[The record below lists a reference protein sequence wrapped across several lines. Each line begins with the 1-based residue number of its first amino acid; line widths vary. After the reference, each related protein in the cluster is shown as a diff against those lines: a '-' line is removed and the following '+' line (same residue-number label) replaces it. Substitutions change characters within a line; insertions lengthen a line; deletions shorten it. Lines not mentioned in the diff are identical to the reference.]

1 MATKPPNPEVGVAL
15 VKPGGQITSPWW
27 QWINEW
33 WRWYRYTTTTAKRP
47 VLTKND
53 VGFPAFDTT
62 INAPIWWDGNVWIE
76 ISGGGGGG
84 GVTSVSGSP
93 PIVST
98 GGANPTLSMPPATA
112 SVNGYLKATDWVTF
126 NGKEPPIAAGTT
138 SQWWRG
144 DKSWQ
149 TLPATSW
156 GSITGVPAT
165 FPPSAHTHVAA
176 NVTDFSEAVD
186 DRVGSLLTAGSN
198 VTLLYNDVSNTLTID
213 SIPLASIRTNV
224 KDFGAKGD
232 GVYVT
237 GMATIAAGSNALQL
251 IGANF
256 QTADIG
262 KRIVLPGAG
271 TAGVPLSTT
280 IAGRTS
286 SSQITLGTTAITA
299 LASVSSRVFY
309 GTDDRTAFVNALASL
324 PLTGGI
330 VDVPQG
336 IYGIGSPLSMGNG
349 TASSSS
355 ASYGFRL
362 LGETPPIFGAFNS
375 DNYYGGYYPE
385 TMGTA
390 LAWCGAYSTTDWLL
404 GVAGP
409 LRGFEVSNLMFDGN
423 ELAAIGLNLYAAS
436 YGTIDNLSFRGFLG
450 KGLYTAAPSVTTFGS
465 DGNTSHITSKGLYFH
480 LPNVG
485 APVGMYLDGPVDVTC
500 DTHSLVFDLVRVHLS
515 QSVTCYG
522 AVFKC
527 CDTVTINNL
536 LMVVN
541 PGVSGPGS
549 ANPSAIGV
557 LYDYNYP
564 TGVGAV
570 PADIVLHQVD
580 VALGVSAARQF
591 MAVNVPPSFAAM
603 NVHNNIIGYLGE
615 TNGGA
620 YPTVLPNTLI
630 DLPMK
635 QACDVALTAQAAA
648 IAATTILTA
657 IKPGMWRI
665 NYSIEITQAGT
676 AGTIQLQIGWT
687 SPAGG
692 RGANVGPALAVTGLG
707 GHNEGSLPVYSA
719 AGPIQYVVV
728 FAGVTGAVRYALYLT
743 AEKLS

>member
-1 MATKPPNPEVGVAL
+1 MATKPPHPEVGVAL
-15 VKPGGQITSPWW
+15 VKPGGQATSPWW

-33 WRWYRYTTTTAKRP
+33 WGWYRYTTTTAKRP
-47 VLTKND
+47 VLTRND

-93 PIVST
+93 PIVSS
-98 GGANPTLSMPPATA
+98 GGSTPTLSMPPATA

-126 NGKEPPIAAGTT
+126 NGKEPPIAAGAT

-144 DKSWQ
+144 DKTWQ
-149 TLPATSW
+149 TLPA
-156 GSITGVPAT
+156 
-165 FPPSAHTHVAA
+165 F
-176 NVTDFSEAVD
+176 
-186 DRVGSLLTAGSN
+186 
-198 VTLLYNDVSNTLTID
+198 
-213 SIPLASIRTNV
+213 RTNV
-224 KDFGAKGD
+224 LDFGAKGD

-237 GMATIAAGSNALQL
+237 GMATITAGSNALQL

-256 QTADIG
+256 QTTDIG

-286 SSQITLGTTAITA
+286 SSQITLGTTAATA
-299 LASVSSRVFY
+299 LASVSKRVFY

-336 IYGIGSPLSMGNG
+336 IYGIGSSLDMGNG
-349 TASSSS
+349 S
-355 ASYGFRL
+355 ASVASTRYGFRL
-362 LGETPPIFGAFNS
+362 LGETPPIFGSFDA
-375 DNYYGGYYPE
+375 YYPE

-390 LAWCGAYSTTDWLL
+390 LVWCGSHGGSWLL
-404 GVAGP
+404 SVTGP

-423 ELAAIGLNLYAAS
+423 ELANIGLNLYGAS
-436 YGTIDNLSFRGFLG
+436 YGTIDNLAFRGFLQQS
-450 KGLYTAAPSVTTFGS
+450 LYTNAPSTSTFAS

-485 APVGMYLDGPVDVTC
+485 TPIGAFFDGPADNTC
-500 DTHSLVFDLVRVHLS
+500 DTHSVLIDLMRVHLPATA
-515 QSVTCYG
+515 TCYG
-522 AVFKC
+522 LIFKGA
-527 CDTVTINNL
+527 DTITINNL

-541 PGVSGPGS
+541 PGAGGAGS
-549 ANPSAIGV
+549 VNPNAYAV
-557 LYDYNYP
+557 LYDY
-564 TGVGAV
+564 GVGTGYM
-570 PADIVLHQVD
+570 PNDIVLHQVD
-580 VALGVSAARQF
+580 VGFGIPVANQFTTGGTTSALAGF
-591 MAVNVPPSFAAM
+591 
-603 NVHNNIIGYLGE
+603 VHYNILGYLGE
-615 TNGGA
+615 ANGGRPPA
-620 YPTVLPNTLI
+620 VLQNTLI

-635 QACDVALTAQAAA
+635 QACDVALTNQSAA
-648 IAATTILTA
+648 IAATTILATPR
-657 IKPGMWRI
+657 PGMWRI
-665 NYSIEITQAGT
+665 NYSIEITTAGT
-676 AGTIQLQIGWT
+676 AGTIQLQIGWS
-687 SPAGG
+687 SPAGV
-692 RGANVGPALAVTGLG
+692 RGANVGPALAVTGVG

-719 AGPIQYVVV
+719 TGNIQYVVV